1 MGNGFSVE
9 SELMKTMLFGLLG
22 ALVGSELMK
31 EVRVVGFDVAEL
43 EVVGFEDVELEVVG
57 FDVVGLEVDGLE
69 VADVGTIEV

>member
-9 SELMKTMLFGLLG
+9 SELMKIMLFGLLG

-43 EVVGFEDVELEVVG
+43 KVVG

-69 VADVGTIEV
+69 VADVGAIEV

>member
-1 MGNGFSVE
+1 MGNGSSVE

-31 EVRVVGFDVAEL
+31 VVRVVGFDV
-43 EVVGFEDVELEVVG
+43 VELKVVG

-69 VADVGTIEV
+69 VADGGTIEV